1 MGSLATTVR
10 ALSRLSRILE
20 RSCEGLTLPQYR
32 VLALVASGNERATRL
47 AEHLAVAKP
56 TITAVVDGLVD
67 RGLVRRAAVE
77 GDRRSVR
84 LQITAAGHRAL
95 IAAEQAMEAALGR
108 VLDRVDD
115 RRAVIAAVTQLD
127 AALDALA
134 ADRLAGTAR

>member
-1 MGSLATTVR
+1 MGSLAPTVR
-10 ALSRLSRILE
+10 TLSRLSRVLE

-77 GDRRSVR
+77 GDRRSAR

-95 IAAEQAMEAALGR
+95 TAAEQSMEAALGR
-108 VLDRVDD
+108 VLVRVDD
-115 RRAVIAAVTQLD
+115 RLEVVASI
-127 AALDALA
+127 AALDGALDVLA
-134 ADRLAGTAR
+134 ADRLAGTGR